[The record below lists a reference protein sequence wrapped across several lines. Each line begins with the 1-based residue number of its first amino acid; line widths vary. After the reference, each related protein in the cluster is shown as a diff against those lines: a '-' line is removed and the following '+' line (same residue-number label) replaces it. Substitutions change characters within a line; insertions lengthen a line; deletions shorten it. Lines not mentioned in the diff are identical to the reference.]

1 MTFSFLPSAHSA
13 VVTCSVFAPAPS
25 KILAQI
31 ARAEGD
37 NNGDSAEEAEAA
49 ADQELE
55 SKSKDGY
62 VLVSADYDGD
72 IKVGSCWSCNFYPR
86 NEGPR
91 TAKVI
96 LVLVVGAGRGAGQV
110 CQSKS

>member
-72 IKVGSCWSCNFYPR
+72 IKVWSCCNF
-86 NEGPR
+86 
-91 TAKVI
+91 
-96 LVLVVGAGRGAGQV
+96 
-110 CQSKS
+110 